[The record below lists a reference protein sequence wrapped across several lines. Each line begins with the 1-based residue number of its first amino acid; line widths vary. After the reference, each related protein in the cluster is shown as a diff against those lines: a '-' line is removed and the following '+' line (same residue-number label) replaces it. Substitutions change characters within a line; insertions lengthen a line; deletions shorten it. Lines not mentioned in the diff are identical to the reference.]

1 MMLTPNE
8 TGKFWNL
15 LCFVHK
21 NVKSE
26 YKLKLSEEKYLSVLI
41 SHLVKVIMDLN

>member
-1 MMLTPNE
+1 MILNPNE
-8 TGKFWNL
+8 SGKFWNF

-26 YKLKLSEEKYLSVLI
+26 YKLKLSEEFI
-41 SHLVKVIMDLN
+41 GNSHEKITMEVYER